1 MIPTQVTYRGMQ
13 RSAALE
19 QEVADR
25 IDKLGRS
32 GEKILSCKV
41 SIEATAPYAKGHV
54 FNVHAKAMTAH
65 GEVMVSSDDDRKGN
79 HDDAYV
85 AVRHAIDTLLRR
97 VQESRDRRRSLRL
110 HHRAA
115 S

>member
-1 MIPTQVTYRGMQ
+1 MIPLQVTYRGME
-13 RSAALE
+13 RSASLE

-32 GEKILSCKV
+32 GETILSCKV
-41 SIEATAPYAKGHV
+41 SIEATTPFAKGHV
-54 FNVHAKAMTAH
+54 FNVHAKAMTTH
-65 GEVMVSSDDDRKGN
+65 GEVVVSSDEDRKDN

-97 VQESRDRRRSLRL
+97 VQEARERRRSLRM